1 MKVLLYAL
9 VLVLPN
15 MVSAAPLPAVEK
27 AKRIVFLGDSIT
39 YGGHYVTCID
49 AWLTMKH
56 PGSERVVINLG
67 LSSETV
73 SGLSEEGHAG
83 GRFPRP
89 NLHERLSRI
98 LAKTKPDL
106 VFACYGMNCGIYQ
119 PADPK
124 RLKSY
129 QVGILKLREAIKGEL
144 IHITP
149 WSYDHSRGRTK
160 TKDYNEAVLGGFTS
174 WLLERK
180 EKDGWHVID
189 LHGPMS
195 AEILKR
201 RKADPEFTFQR
212 DGVHPNEEGHW
223 FAAQQLI
230 RSFGDE
236 QSAKAGSAVEMMNE
250 FPNGGMILPL
260 VTTRM
265 KILRDAW
272 LSETKHLRPGV
283 KAGLPMEEAEKR
295 FADLTDLIR
304 KARTAK

>member
-1 MKVLLYAL
+1 
-9 VLVLPN
+9 
-15 MVSAAPLPAVEK
+15 
-27 AKRIVFLGDSIT
+27 
-39 YGGHYVTCID
+39 
-49 AWLTMKH
+49 MKH

-149 WSYDHSRGRTK
+149 WSYGHSRGRTK
-160 TKDYNEAVLGGFTS
+160 TKDDNETVLGGFTS
-174 WLLERK
+174 WAFREKGEGRLACDRSSWADER
-180 EKDGWHVID
+180 
-189 LHGPMS
+189 
-195 AEILKR
+195 R
-201 RKADPEFTFQR
+201 DPEAPK
-212 DGVHPNEEGHW
+212 G
-223 FAAQQLI
+223 
-230 RSFGDE
+230 
-236 QSAKAGSAVEMMNE
+236 
-250 FPNGGMILPL
+250 
-260 VTTRM
+260 
-265 KILRDAW
+265 
-272 LSETKHLRPGV
+272 
-283 KAGLPMEEAEKR
+283 
-295 FADLTDLIR
+295 
-304 KARTAK
+304 

>member
-1 MKVLLYAL
+1 MKFLLY
-9 VLVLPN
+9 VLVLLLPS
-15 MVSAAPLPAVEK
+15 MMPAAPLPAVEK

-39 YGGHYVTCID
+39 YGGHYVTCLD

-56 PGSERVVINLG
+56 PDSERVVINLG

-89 NLHERLSRI
+89 DLHERLSRI

-119 PADPK
+119 PADPE
-124 RLKSY
+124 RLRAY
-129 QVGILKLREAIKGEL
+129 QNGILKLREAFEGEL

-160 TKDYNEAVLGGFTS
+160 TKDYNETVLGGFAS

-195 AEILKR
+195 AEIVKR
-201 RKADPEFTFQR
+201 RKADPKFTFQR

-223 FAAQQLI
+223 FAAQQVI
-230 RSFGDE
+230 GSFGDE
-236 QSAKAGSAVEMMNE
+236 QSAKAGSAAEMMNG
-250 FPNGGMILPL
+250 FSNGGMILPF
-260 VTTRM
+260 VKMRM

-272 LSETKHLRPGV
+272 LTETKHLRPGV

-295 FADLTDLIR
+295 LEELAGLIR